1 MSDLSDLIHEDHAEL
16 IIRDHQG
23 EPMQGKGGEMSISFY
38 GPDTDEQLEAYRN
51 HRTRLIESNGDQKK
65 DLDSECQ
72 FLADVTHRFNNV
84 IYKDK
89 EATRRSAKKIY
100 REIVMIRAQASNFV
114 GRDINFTKG
123 QKAS

>member
-1 MSDLSDLIHEDHAEL
+1 MDLADLIHEDHAEL

-23 EPMQGKGGEMSISFY
+23 NAMNGKDGEMSISFY

-84 IYKDK
+84 IYKGKD
-89 EATRRSAKKIY
+89 ATKRSAKKIY
-100 REIVMIRAQASNFV
+100 REIVMIRAQASAFV
-114 GRDINFTKG
+114 GVDRNFMKE